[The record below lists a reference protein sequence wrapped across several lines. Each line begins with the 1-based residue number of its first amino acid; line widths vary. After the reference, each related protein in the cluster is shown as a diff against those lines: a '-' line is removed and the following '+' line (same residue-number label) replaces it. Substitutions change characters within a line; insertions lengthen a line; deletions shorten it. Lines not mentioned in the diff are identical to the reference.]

1 MSMRILFMGTPEY
14 ARGTLEALYN
24 AGLDICA
31 VITQADKPKDRG
43 MHLQAPP
50 VKELA
55 RLHGTPVYQPTTLR
69 DAASL
74 ALIQEIAPDMIIVV
88 AYGQILPQEILD
100 IPPLGCLNVHPSLL
114 PKYRGAAPIQWA
126 ILDGEA
132 VTGVTIM
139 RMDAGLDTGDMITQC
154 KTEILPNETSGELF
168 ERLCGIG
175 SDLLVETIAAI
186 ADGTATYTPQDGSL
200 ANYAKRITRDMSP
213 VDFARSA
220 FEITNQIRGLNPWP
234 TATTTIKDRSFKL
247 LEAHPGEGTGTSGEI
262 LSAGKDGLEIACG
275 DGSVIITK
283 LQAPGKKPMAAGDYL
298 RGNPIE

>member
-14 ARGTLEALYN
+14 AKGTLEALYN
-24 AGLDICA
+24 AGFDICA

-43 MHLQAPP
+43 MQLQAPP

-55 RLHGTPVYQPTTLR
+55 LLHGTPVYQPKTLR
-69 DAASL
+69 DATSI
-74 ALIQEIAPDMIIVV
+74 ALVQEIAPDMIIVV

-168 ERLCGIG
+168 TRLCGIG
-175 SDLLVETIAAI
+175 SKLLVETIASI

-213 VDFARSA
+213 VDFTRSA

-234 TATTTIKDRSFKL
+234 TATVTIKDCTFKL
-247 LEAHPGEGTGTSGEI
+247 LEAHPGEGTGTPGEI
-262 LSAGKDGLEIACG
+262 LSAGKEGLEIACG
-275 DGSVIITK
+275 DGSVIITT